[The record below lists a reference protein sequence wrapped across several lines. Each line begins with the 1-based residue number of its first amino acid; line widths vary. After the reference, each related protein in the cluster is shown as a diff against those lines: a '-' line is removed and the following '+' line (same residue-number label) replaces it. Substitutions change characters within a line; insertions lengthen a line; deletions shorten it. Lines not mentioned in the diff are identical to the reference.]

1 MCGGEH
7 CTGGFGW
14 VEVRKASTRSL
25 TVTKQA
31 GRYHF
36 WGHVRGLWLWFCPL
50 QPHLCLIFLPS
61 SQSCTGGQCDDA
73 AAGWQIQF
81 SFLQRTSAFSDLLED
96 TESSAVFH
104 LSPSGISSLFPLSDS
119 SSVMNFPV
127 SVPRLLCFLLSHGVS
142 STPLYQPFIIF
153 HTASIMLPPLH
164 LLNAN
169 VMHLLRENVVEEDSL
184 IVFELVL

>member
-1 MCGGEH
+1 M
-7 CTGGFGW
+7 
-14 VEVRKASTRSL
+14 
-25 TVTKQA
+25 TKRA
-31 GRYHF
+31 GRYNL
-36 WGHVRGLWLWFCPL
+36 WGEVRGLWSWSCPL
-50 QPHLCLIFLPS
+50 QPHLCLKFLPS
-61 SQSCTGGQCDDA
+61 SQSCTGGQCDNA
-73 AAGWQIQF
+73 AAGRKTQF

-104 LSPSGISSLFPLSDS
+104 LSPSGISPLFPLSDS

-127 SVPRLLCFLLSHGVS
+127 SVPRLLSFLLSHGVS
-142 STPLYQPFIIF
+142 STLLYQPFIIF